1 MIISEVIK
9 PNHLKAKS
17 KKPKLIK
24 PNKGHE
30 SRNVTRGKLVGEA
43 DQPKDDKSAR
53 SRLNH
58 SLISQGHQ
66 VQKDKKKELK
76 KGTVKHKGKQ
86 FNVDEA
92 RSSRPDFNFTPEDLH
107 KLQKIDDLNKIKK
120 VALRLIANK
129 ESSRPMEPKKVAWF
143 DSALDQKNSKD
154 EVIKMMWHL
163 LLSGEGHKVIGD
175 RYSTKKNSYR
185 VAMGE
190 GTLVFH
196 KESEL
201 RGMLDTLLQ
210 AWKGQDHTP
219 DEFKALV
226 NALGYNFKQVQS
238 SSGKKIEL
246 VKAVQGSIQD

>member
-1 MIISEVIK
+1 MNIFEVTK
-9 PNHLKAKS
+9 PNHLRAKS

-30 SRNVTRGKLVGEA
+30 SKNATRGKLVGEA
-43 DQPKDDKSAR
+43 DEPKDVSAR
-53 SRLNH
+53 AKLDH
-58 SLISQGHQ
+58 SLRAQGHK
-66 VQKDKKKELK
+66 VVPDKKKQLK

-107 KLQKIDDLNKIKK
+107 KLQTIDDLSKMKK
-120 VALRLIANK
+120 VALELIANQK
-129 ESSRPMEPKKVAWF
+129 SSRPMEPKKVAWF
-143 DSALDQKNSKD
+143 DSALDQKKSKE

-190 GTLVFH
+190 GVMVFNR
-196 KESEL
+196 ESDL
-201 RGMLDTLLQ
+201 RSMLDTLLTS
-210 AWKGQDHTP
+210 WKNKDHS
-219 DEFKALV
+219 DQEYQELLK
-226 NALGYNFKQVQS
+226 ALGYKY
-238 SSGKKIEL
+238 KKEGNR
-246 VKAVQGSIQD
+246 VEIQLDR